1 MNTATA
7 TPITEQADRFR
18 CEAEVPDP
26 PRDAAGR
33 KQYWEDTVA
42 EAVAELRR
50 RLASTRDE
58 KSFQALQMVLDLE
71 KTRLR
76 HKTPVAGTEVSGG
89 RWADGLEPLPV
100 YTESHRE
107 FALKKVEAKTEDL
120 TPPTAPA
127 TLSVP
132 EVVEDEVVGEVARLS
147 ESETPS
153 PTRRVGLRQ
162 NDDGVLNTPSPER
175 GGGRGVGSS
184 SPEPPPPHGRYR
196 YVQYPLDA
204 PINTMTDDEYN
215 AYRRWQGFWPGVPP
229 GWPNWPP
236 KSVASVADP
245 DPTGPPAIDW
255 RFAAAI

>member
-1 MNTATA
+1 MTTATQTPPA
-7 TPITEQADRFR
+7 TELADRFR
-18 CEAEVPDP
+18 CEADVPDP

-58 KSFQALQMVLDLE
+58 KSFQALQMIVDLE

-76 HKTPVAGTEVSGG
+76 HNAPVAGTQATQTGGG

-100 YTESHRE
+100 YTQCDRE
-107 FALKKVEAKTEDL
+107 FALKKAEPKAEDL
-120 TPPTAPA
+120 TPPAAPA

-132 EVVEDEVVGEVARLS
+132 EKVEAEVVGEDGRQ
-147 ESETPS
+147 
-153 PTRRVGLRQ
+153 Q

-184 SPEPPPPHGRYR
+184 ADLAAYPFPPKPLRPIPMRERVKLQHLQSGVICHFHDHDDDWMLEPGRGRRARAVLAARAAAAVAASVPTPPPAAG
-196 YVQYPLDA
+196 A
-204 PINTMTDDEYN
+204 P
-215 AYRRWQGFWPGVPP
+215 
-229 GWPNWPP
+229 
-236 KSVASVADP
+236 DP
-245 DPTGPPAIDW
+245 DT
-255 RFAAAI
+255 AARLLW

>member
-7 TPITEQADRFR
+7 TPTTELADRFR
-18 CEAEVPDP
+18 CESEVPDP

-58 KSFQALQMVLDLE
+58 KSFPALQMIVDLE

-76 HKTPVAGTEVSGG
+76 HKAPVAGTETGGG

-100 YTESHRE
+100 YNVESDRE
-107 FALKKVEAKTEDL
+107 FALKKEEAKTEDL
-120 TPPTAPA
+120 TPPAAPA

-132 EVVEDEVVGEVARLS
+132 ERVEDEVVGEVARLS
-147 ESETPS
+147 ESETPA

-162 NDDGVLNTPSPER
+162 SDDGVLNTPSPER
-175 GGGRGVGSS
+175 VGSS
-184 SPEPPPPHGRYR
+184 PPQPPAPHGRYR
-196 YVQYPLDA
+196 HVQYPLDA

-215 AYRRWQGFWPGVPP
+215 AYRKWQGFWPGVPP

-236 KSVASVADP
+236 KPVAP
-245 DPTGPPAIDW
+245 DAPAPHP
-255 RFAAAI
+255 A